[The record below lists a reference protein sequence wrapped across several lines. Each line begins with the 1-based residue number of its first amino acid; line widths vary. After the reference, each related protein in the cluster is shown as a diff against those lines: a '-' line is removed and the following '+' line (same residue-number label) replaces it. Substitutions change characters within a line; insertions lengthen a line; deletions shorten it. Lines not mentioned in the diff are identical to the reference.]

1 MHLNKLNLALCMK
14 VFLLIW
20 GKVNMKKK
28 GGLIDHQP
36 PVSGS
41 LLVILRYILEIHNS
55 EIHYNSEIHNNSKS

>member
-1 MHLNKLNLALCMK
+1 
-14 VFLLIW
+14 
-20 GKVNMKKK
+20 MKKK